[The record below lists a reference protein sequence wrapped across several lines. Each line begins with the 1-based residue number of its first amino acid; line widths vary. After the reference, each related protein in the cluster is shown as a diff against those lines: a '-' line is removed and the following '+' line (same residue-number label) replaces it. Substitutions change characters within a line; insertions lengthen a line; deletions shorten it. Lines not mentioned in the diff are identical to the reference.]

1 MPRAAWVGMKTT
13 KLILG
18 VATICIAVT
27 GCKKSVETERK
38 EANLAAENAQEKSA
52 KAHREAL
59 DERNDYL
66 AAIRREQID
75 YRERIHDELDD
86 IDHELADLRVD
97 IGRDG
102 IVHYDEKRADVAKVK
117 ELVDRRVLLRTDADA
132 LESTTDKDWDTVKA
146 KLDADL
152 GDRPLRRGRI

>member
-1 MPRAAWVGMKTT
+1 MKST
-13 KLILG
+13 KLIFG
-18 VATICIAVT
+18 VAALCVAVT
-27 GCKKSVETERK
+27 GCRKSVETEHK
-38 EANLAAENAQEKSA
+38 EAVEAAEHAQEKSA
-52 KAHREAL
+52 KAHSEAL

-75 YRERIHDELDD
+75 YRERIHEELDD
-86 IDHELADLRVD
+86 IDHKLADLRVD

-102 IVHYDEKRADVAKVK
+102 IVRYDEKRADAAKVK
-117 ELVDRRVLLRTDADA
+117 ELVDRRVVLRTDADA
-132 LESTTDKDWDTVKA
+132 LESSSDKDWDAVKA

>member
-1 MPRAAWVGMKTT
+1 MSAIRTFGFEREMSNE
-13 KLILG
+13 
-18 VATICIAVT
+18 AVD
-27 GCKKSVETERK
+27 ET
-38 EANLAAENAQEKSA
+38 
-52 KAHREAL
+52 
-59 DERNDYL
+59 NDWL

-86 IDHELADLRVD
+86 IDRKLTDARAD

-102 IVHYDEKRADVAKVK
+102 IVRYDERRADADKVK

-132 LESTTDKDWDTVKA
+132 LESSTEKDWETVKA

-152 GDRPLRRGRI
+152 GNRTVRRSRI

>member
-1 MPRAAWVGMKTT
+1 MKTT

-18 VATICIAVT
+18 VAAVCLATT

-38 EANLAAENAQEKSA
+38 EATEAADDAREKFA
-52 KAHREAL
+52 KAHDKAV
-59 DERNDYL
+59 DEHNDYL

-86 IDHELADLRVD
+86 IDRKLTDMRAD

-102 IVHYDEKRADVAKVK
+102 IVHFDEKRGDAAKVK

-132 LESTTDKDWDTVKA
+132 LESSTEKDWETVKA
-146 KLDADL
+146 KLEADL
-152 GDRPLRRGRI
+152 GERKTRRGRI

>member
-1 MPRAAWVGMKTT
+1 MVAPIDMPPARNGRAK
-13 KLILG
+13 
-18 VATICIAVT
+18 
-27 GCKKSVETERK
+27 
-38 EANLAAENAQEKSA
+38 AQEKA
-52 KAHREAL
+52 T

-86 IDHELADLRVD
+86 IDRKLTDMRAD

-102 IVHYDEKRADVAKVK
+102 IVHFDEKRGDAAKVK
-117 ELVDRRVLLRTDADA
+117 ELVDRRVLLRTDSDA
-132 LESTTDKDWDTVKA
+132 LDSSTEKDWEVVKA

-152 GDRPLRRGRI
+152 GNRPLRRGRI